1 MKKLMIVSL
10 VAAGL
15 TVAACGKKE
24 EAVEANATE
33 LNEAVATEGTAND
46 TMTNVDAAA
55 GNAAA
60 ATTNAQ

>member
-15 TVAACGKKE
+15 TVAACG
-24 EAVEANATE
+24 TE

-46 TMTNVDAAA
+46 TMTNVDAADDM
-55 GNAAA
+55 NA
-60 ATTNAQ
+60 TNAQ